1 MAIAGN
7 KKIRLLCE
15 AAHVFKDMLPKKCS
29 SKGSGSRSS

>member
-15 AAHVFKDMLPKKCS
+15 AAHVFKDMLAKEWKS
-29 SKGSGSRSS
+29 ENI